1 MEFGRDGGLTAHSRA
16 RGPDAGLHIPRPA
29 AFWLGT
35 LAVAVGV
42 LAHVPIYWSTRPRH
56 FVMKG
61 MMMGPSMVL
70 WMSLIWTGV
79 AVVVWSLIPRRRPAA
94 EIAAAV
100 RVEAM
105 DDARLGR
112 AHYTLIFV
120 LGLAIA
126 IDTLKPFTFTF
137 IIPGV
142 AAEYGLSSPAHP
154 LAGALSV
161 SLYPLSGILGTA
173 IGSFVWGHIGDRI
186 GRRASI
192 LLSSVMFVATS
203 PCGAMPM
210 YSMNLFMCLMMGFGV
225 GGLLPISYSLLS
237 ETIPARRRGGVI
249 VLTAGAGTA
258 LGFLIASGSATAL
271 IPDYSWRIMWF
282 LGVPTG
288 FLLIA
293 LHRWFPES
301 PRFLAATGRHE
312 EARAVMRAFGAQ
324 VVEAT
329 ADPPQPAD
337 AGPAPAPARDAGYLG
352 LFQRPYGGISS
363 AVTLFGLAWGLVNF
377 GFIVWLPTNLAD
389 LGMEARQI
397 DRLIATAALYSVPGT
412 LVVAFLYDRWSSKKT
427 MLLFGAL
434 TSLTLVGFAALGDEA
449 IGHPLLLTLLV
460 VSLLISM
467 WGIISALSPY
477 SAEIYPT
484 LMRGRGSGLAAGASK
499 IGGVLVLA
507 MASLALSPPGLV
519 GSALVSAL
527 AVALSLVLL
536 WKKGIETRAMALE
549 DISRP
554 PPQPAV

>member
-1 MEFGRDGGLTAHSRA
+1 M
-16 RGPDAGLHIPRPA
+16 
-29 AFWLGT
+29 
-35 LAVAVGV
+35 AVGV
-42 LAHVPIYWSTRPRH
+42 LAHIPIYWSSRPHH
-56 FVMKG
+56 FIMKG
-61 MMMGPSMVL
+61 MMMGPSMML
-70 WMSLIWTGV
+70 WMGLIWSGV
-79 AVVVWSLIPRRRPAA
+79 AVVIWSLIPRRRPALA
-94 EIAAAV
+94 VAATVHVA
-100 RVEAM
+100 AL

-112 AHYTLIFV
+112 AHYTLILV

-142 AAEYGLSSPAHP
+142 AAEYGLSSPGHP

-225 GGLLPISYSLLS
+225 GGLLPIAYSLLS
-237 ETIPARRRGGVI
+237 ETIPARRRGGII
-249 VLTAGAGTA
+249 VLTAGGGTA
-258 LGFLIASGSATAL
+258 LGFLIASGSAAAL

-288 FLLIA
+288 FLLIG

-301 PRFLAATGRHE
+301 PRFLAATGQHE
-312 EARAVMRAFGAQ
+312 EAHEVMRAFGAE
-324 VVEAT
+324 VVERPTAPAT
-329 ADPPQPAD
+329 AGA
-337 AGPAPAPARDAGYLG
+337 APAPADTGYLG
-352 LFQRPYGGISS
+352 LFRRPYGGISS

-389 LGMEARQI
+389 LGMETGRI
-397 DRLIATAALYSVPGT
+397 DRLIATAALLSVPGT
-412 LVVAFLYDRWSSKKT
+412 LLVAFLYHRWSSKKT

-434 TSLTLVGFAALGDEA
+434 SSLTLVGFAALGDDA
-449 IGHPLLLTLLV
+449 IEHPALLTVLV

-499 IGGVLVLA
+499 LGGVLVLA

-519 GSALVSAL
+519 GSAILSAL

-536 WKKGIETRAMALE
+536 WRKGIETRGMALE
-549 DISRP
+549 HITRQVPDP
-554 PPQPAV
+554 DQLAV